1 MSATRQAERTA
12 SPLRAP
18 ILFAILAALF
28 VLEGTVSNAMFSGSW
43 NTSLTIL
50 NMGLISAVTAL
61 GVNMI
66 WGYGGLFNA
75 GVVGFV
81 ALGGLAPILISTPG
95 VAGAWAAGGPRLV
108 LSLAVGLATIVLAV
122 TAASRLRGTSRIW
135 TAAVIVIVGYILTR
149 ILFDPAIAGIE
160 ANNPSKAGNIGGLG
174 LPVLM
179 SWPVGMLFAAIA
191 AWGVGKVALGL
202 RSDYLAIATLGIG
215 EIIVAILKNEG
226 WLARGV
232 LNITGVPRPVPY
244 ELALQSNPDF
254 VAAAARWG
262 MDAATASGIYVKLCY
277 TAIFVAVVLTLIL
290 LTQLALYSP
299 WGRMMRAIRDNET
312 AAAAMG
318 KNVTRRHLQLFV
330 LGSAVIGLSGA
341 MMITL
346 DGLMAPG
353 GYNPLRYTFLIWVM
367 VIVGGSGNNWGAVL
381 GAVLIW
387 FLWVKAEVWGP
398 ALMSLLT
405 SPLPPGALVKHLTE
419 NAPHMRFVAMGLVLL
434 LVLRF
439 APRGLLPER

>member
-1 MSATRQAERTA
+1 MSATRQAETSV

-18 ILFAILAALF
+18 ILFALVALLF

-50 NMGLISAVTAL
+50 NMGLVSAVAAL

-75 GVVGFV
+75 GVVGFI
-81 ALGGLAPILISTPG
+81 ALGGLAPVLISTQP
-95 VAGAWAAGGPRLV
+95 VAGVWAAGGPRLI
-108 LSLAVGLATIVLAV
+108 LALAMGLATLALAV
-122 TAASRLRGTSRIW
+122 TVAARLRGTARIW
-135 TAAVIVIVGYILTR
+135 LVAAVVILGYIATR
-149 ILFDPAIAGIE
+149 VAFDPAIAAIE

-174 LPVLM
+174 LPVLL
-179 SWPVGMLFAAIA
+179 SWPVGMAFAAAA
-191 AWGVGKVALGL
+191 AWGVGRVALGL

-215 EIIVAILKNEG
+215 EIIVAVLKNEG

-232 LNITGVPRPVPY
+232 LNITGIPRPVPY
-244 ELALQSNPDF
+244 ELQLQSNPDF

-277 TAIFVAVVLTLIL
+277 ASIFIAVLLTLIL
-290 LTQLALYSP
+290 LAQLALYSP
-299 WGRMMRAIRDNET
+299 WGRMMHAIRDNET
-312 AAAAMG
+312 AAGAMG

-341 MMITL
+341 MMVTL

-405 SPLPPGALVKHLTE
+405 SPLPPGTLVRHLTE
-419 NAPHMRFVAMGLVLL
+419 NAPHMRFIAMGLVLL
-434 LVLRF
+434 AVLRF

>member
-122 TAASRLRGTSRIW
+122 TAASRLRGTLRIW
-135 TAAVIVIVGYILTR
+135 AAAVIVIVGYILTR

-174 LPVLM
+174 LPVLL
-179 SWPVGMLFAAIA
+179 SWPVGMLLAAIA

>member
-174 LPVLM
+174 LPVLL

-290 LTQLALYSP
+290 LTQLAL
-299 WGRMMRAIRDNET
+299 
-312 AAAAMG
+312 
-318 KNVTRRHLQLFV
+318 
-330 LGSAVIGLSGA
+330 
-341 MMITL
+341 
-346 DGLMAPG
+346 
-353 GYNPLRYTFLIWVM
+353 
-367 VIVGGSGNNWGAVL
+367 
-381 GAVLIW
+381 
-387 FLWVKAEVWGP
+387 
-398 ALMSLLT
+398 
-405 SPLPPGALVKHLTE
+405 
-419 NAPHMRFVAMGLVLL
+419 
-434 LVLRF
+434 
-439 APRGLLPER
+439 

>member
-1 MSATRQAERTA
+1 MSSTRQADTSA
-12 SPLRAP
+12 SPLRGP
-18 ILFAILAALF
+18 LLFAVLAVLF
-28 VLEGTVSNAMFSGSW
+28 VLEGTVSNALFSGSW
-43 NTSLTIL
+43 NSSLAIL

-81 ALGGLAPILISTPG
+81 ALGGLAPVLISTQP
-95 VAGAWAAGGPRLV
+95 VAGAWAAGGPRLM
-108 LSLAVGLATIVLAV
+108 LAPALGLATLVLAI
-122 TAASRLRGTSRIW
+122 AAAGRLRRAARIW
-135 TAAVIVIVGYILTR
+135 VPAAILIGGYILTR
-149 ILFDPAIAGIE
+149 QVFDPAIAAIE
-160 ANNPSKAGNIGGLG
+160 ANNPANAGNIGGLG
-174 LPVLM
+174 LPVLL
-179 SWPVGMLFAAIA
+179 SWPVGMVFAALA

-232 LNITGVPRPVPY
+232 LNITGIPRPVPY
-244 ELALQSNPDF
+244 ELQLQSNPDF

-262 MDAATASGIYVKLCY
+262 YDAATFSGIYVKLCY
-277 TAIFVAVVLTLIL
+277 LAIFVAVVLTLIL
-290 LTQLALYSP
+290 LAELALHSP

-312 AAAAMG
+312 AARAMG
-318 KNVTRRHLQLFV
+318 KDVTRRHLQLFV

-341 MMITL
+341 MMVTL

-387 FLWVKAEVWGP
+387 FLWIKAEVWGP

-405 SPLPPGALVKHLTE
+405 LPLSDGPLLRHLTE
-419 NAPHMRFVAMGLVLL
+419 TAPQMRFLAMGLLL
-434 LVLRF
+434 LAVLRF

>member
-1 MSATRQAERTA
+1 MSVNRQVESAA
-12 SPLRAP
+12 SPWRAP
-18 ILFAILAALF
+18 LMFAGLILLV

-43 NTSLTIL
+43 NSALSIL

-81 ALGGLAPILISTPG
+81 ALGGVAPVLISTQP
-95 VAGAWAAGGPRLV
+95 VQGAWAAGGPQMV
-108 LSLAVGLATIVLAV
+108 LALAVGLATLVLAV
-122 TAASRLRGTSRIW
+122 AAAARLKG
-135 TAAVIVIVGYILTR
+135 AARLWVTVLVLIGGYVATR
-149 ILFDPAIAGIE
+149 MLFDPAVTAIE

-174 LPVLM
+174 LPVLL
-179 SWPVGMLFAAIA
+179 SWPFGMVLAAVA
-191 AWGVGKVALGL
+191 GWGIGKVALGL

-215 EIIVAILKNEG
+215 EIIVAILRNEG

-232 LNITGVPRPVPY
+232 LNITGIPRPVPY
-244 ELALQSNPDF
+244 ELDLQANPAF
-254 VAAAARWG
+254 VEAAARWA
-262 MDAATASGIYVKLCY
+262 MDPTTASAIYVKLCY
-277 TAIFVAVVLTLIL
+277 AAIFVAVLLTLIL
-290 LTQLALYSP
+290 LSELALYSP
-299 WGRMMRAIRDNET
+299 WGRMMRAIRDNEI
-312 AAAAMG
+312 AAEAMG
-318 KNVTRRHLQLFV
+318 KDVTRRHLHLFI
-330 LGSAVIGLSGA
+330 LGCAVIGLSGA
-341 MMITL
+341 MMVTL

-353 GYNPLRYTFLIWVM
+353 GYNPLRYTFLVWVM

-387 FLWVKAEVWGP
+387 FLWIKAEVWGP
-398 ALMSLLT
+398 AAMSLLT
-405 SPLPPGALVKHLTE
+405 LPLSDGPLRQHLIE
-419 NAPHMRFVAMGLVLL
+419 SAPQMRYVAMGAVLL

>member
-1 MSATRQAERTA
+1 MSTNRQAETSA
-12 SPLRAP
+12 SPWRAP
-18 ILFAILAALF
+18 LLFAAVILLV

-43 NTSLTIL
+43 NSALSIL

-81 ALGGLAPILISTPG
+81 ALGGLAPVLISTTP
-95 VAGAWAAGGPRLV
+95 VQGAWAAGGPQMV
-108 LSLAVGLATIVLAV
+108 LALAVGLATLVIAAV
-122 TAASRLRGTSRIW
+122 AASRLRGATRFW
-135 TAAVIVIVGYILTR
+135 VAALVVIAGYVATR
-149 ILFDPAIAGIE
+149 MLFDPAVAAIE

-174 LPVLM
+174 LPVLL
-179 SWPVGMLFAAIA
+179 SWPVGMVFAAVA
-191 AWGVGKVALGL
+191 AWGIGKVALGL

-215 EIIVAILKNEG
+215 EIIVAILRNEG

-244 ELALQSNPDF
+244 ELDLQANPAF
-254 VAAAARWG
+254 VEAAARWA
-262 MDAATASGIYVKLCY
+262 MDPTTASAIYVKLCY
-277 TAIFVAVVLTLIL
+277 AAIFVAVLLTLIL
-290 LTQLALYSP
+290 LSELALYSP

-312 AAAAMG
+312 AAEAMG
-318 KNVTRRHLQLFV
+318 KDVTRRHLHLFI
-330 LGSAVIGLSGA
+330 LGCAVIGLSGA
-341 MMITL
+341 MMVTL

-387 FLWVKAEVWGP
+387 YLWIKAEVWGP
-398 ALMSLLT
+398 AAMSLLT
-405 SPLPPGALVKHLTE
+405 LPLADGGLKRHLIE
-419 NAPHMRFVAMGLVLL
+419 SAPQMRYVAMGLVLL

>member
-1 MSATRQAERTA
+1 MSTTRQADATA
-12 SPLRAP
+12 SPFRAP
-18 ILFAILAALF
+18 LLFLAIIAL
-28 VLEGTVSNAMFSGSW
+28 VALEGSVSNAMFSGSW
-43 NTSLTIL
+43 NSALSIL
-50 NMGLISAVTAL
+50 NMGLVSAVTAL

-81 ALGGLAPILISTPG
+81 ALGGVAPVLISTPP

-108 LSLAVGLATIVLAV
+108 LALAIGLATVVLAAL
-122 TAASRLRGTSRIW
+122 AAMRLGRVARFWVPALILV
-135 TAAVIVIVGYILTR
+135 AGYVATR
-149 ILFDPAIAGIE
+149 MAFDPAVAAIE
-160 ANNPSKAGNIGGLG
+160 SNNPAKAGNIGGLG
-174 LPVLM
+174 LPVLL
-179 SWPVGMLFAAIA
+179 SWPFGMALAAAA
-191 AWGVGKVALGL
+191 AWGIGKVALGL

-215 EIIVAILKNEG
+215 EIIVAVLKNEG

-232 LNITGVPRPVPY
+232 LNMTGIPRPVPY
-244 ELALQSNPDF
+244 ELSLQSNPAF
-254 VAAAARWG
+254 VEAAARWG
-262 MDAATASGIYVKLCY
+262 MDAATGSGVYVKLCY
-277 TAIFVAVVLTLIL
+277 AAIFVAVLLTLIL
-290 LTQLALYSP
+290 LSELALYSP

-341 MMITL
+341 MMVTL

-353 GYNPLRYTFLIWVM
+353 GYNPLRYTFLVWVM

-387 FLWVKAEVWGP
+387 FLWIKAEVWGP
-398 ALMSLLT
+398 ALMSLAT
-405 SPLPPGALVKHLTE
+405 APLADGALRSHLIE
-419 NAPHMRFVAMGLVLL
+419 SAPQMRYVAMGLVLL

>member
-1 MSATRQAERTA
+1 MSTTRQADTSS
-12 SPLRAP
+12 SPLRGLL
-18 ILFAILAALF
+18 LFLIIAVLF
-28 VLEGTVSNAMFSGSW
+28 VLEGATRNAMFSGSW
-43 NTSLTIL
+43 NSALSIL

-81 ALGGLAPILISTPG
+81 ALGGLAPILISTPP
-95 VAGAWAAGGPRLV
+95 VAGAWAAGGPRLI
-108 LSLAVGLATIVLAV
+108 LALAVGLATLVLAIVAANRLSRGLRFWGAALVLIVGYVLTRMAFDPAV
-122 TAASRLRGTSRIW
+122 TA
-135 TAAVIVIVGYILTR
+135 
-149 ILFDPAIAGIE
+149 IE
-160 ANNPSKAGNIGGLG
+160 ANNPAEAGNIGGLG
-174 LPVLM
+174 LPILM
-179 SWPVGMLFAAIA
+179 SWPVGMLLAAIA

-232 LNITGVPRPVPY
+232 LNMTGVPRPVPY

-290 LTQLALYSP
+290 LSQLALYSP

-341 MMITL
+341 MMVTL

-381 GAVLIW
+381 GALLIW
-387 FLWVKAEVWGP
+387 FLWIKAEVWGP
-398 ALMSLLT
+398 ALIAMLTGPMADGPVKAHLLD
-405 SPLPPGALVKHLTE
+405 S
-419 NAPHMRFVAMGLVLL
+419 APHMRFIAMGAVLL

-439 APRGLLPER
+439 APRGLLPEK

>member
-254 VAAAARWG
+254 VAAAARRG

>member
-95 VAGAWAAGGPRLV
+95 VAGSWAAGGPRLV

-135 TAAVIVIVGYILTR
+135 TATVIVIVGYILTR

-174 LPVLM
+174 LPVLL